1 MAEMSLKPKRVEFG
15 EIWNPLSRTVESL
28 ITLRA
33 VDRKVWNACFS
44 DVYTLCVAQ
53 PEPMADRLYTE
64 TKNFLESH
72 VRDMLANKVMAKH
85 DAANANNTNSR
96 PDLLQ
101 RYYTTWTEYSQ
112 GIQYLHKLYNYLNQ
126 QHIKK
131 QKITDTDTMYSNQTS
146 AAGQMEIG
154 ELGLNIWRVI
164 MVEYL
169 AEDLVRH
176 ILEGIAA
183 DRASNGTLDSHRVQ
197 VINGVIHSFVEVEN
211 YEKVINDV
219 VNNVDNEKTQKPDS
233 LNLKL
238 YQEHFEGPML
248 EASGAYYMIEANK
261 LLQRCTV
268 SQYLQ
273 EVIKILECE
282 TKRAEKF
289 LHKTS
294 LPKLRKQCEEKF
306 INDRLGYIYSECR
319 DMVSEERRQDLRNM
333 YIVLKPI
340 QDNLKAEL
348 IQTFLEHI
356 KNEGL
361 ETVYALKGENI
372 HIAFV
377 ENMLKVHH
385 KYQELIADVF
395 ENDSLF
401 LSALDKACASV
412 INRRPSERQPCR
424 SAEYVAKYC
433 DTLLKKSKTCEAE
446 IDQKL
451 TNNITI
457 FKYIEDKDVY
467 QKFYSR
473 LLAKRLIHEQSQSM
487 DAEEGMINRLKQ
499 ACGYEFTNKL
509 HRMFTDI
516 SVSTDLNNKFN
527 NHLKDNDIDLGINLS
542 IKVLQAGAWPLGS
555 TQVIPFAVPQEFEKS
570 IKMFEDYYHNLFSG
584 RKLTW
589 LHHMCHGELK
599 LSHLKKSYI
608 VTMQTYQMAII
619 LLFETCDT
627 LSCREIQNTL
637 QLNDE
642 TFQKHMQPMIESK
655 LLNANSEN
663 LSGDTRIE
671 LNFDY
676 TNKRTKFKI
685 SSALQKETPQEVEHT
700 INSVDEDRKLFLQAA
715 IVRIMK
721 ARKVLKHNA
730 LIQEVLSLSK
740 VSFTPNIAMIKK
752 CVESLIDKQY
762 IERTANSGDEYSYM
776 A

>member
-1 MAEMSLKPKRVEFG
+1 MSLKPKIVEFVDVWPRLRC
-15 EIWNPLSRTVESL
+15 IAESV
-28 ITLRA
+28 ITLSKVERA
-33 VDRKVWNACFS
+33 VWNTSFS

-64 TKNFLESH
+64 TKHFLEKH
-72 VRDMLANKVMAKH
+72 VQEMLAQKVLSET
-85 DAANANNTNSR
+85 DAANANKSLSK

-101 RYYTTWTEYSQ
+101 RYYTTWMEYSQ
-112 GIQYLHKLYNYLNQ
+112 GIKYLHQLYIYLNQ

-131 QKITDTDTMYSNQTS
+131 QKITDTESFYGNVSGD
-146 AAGQMEIG
+146 AAEQMEIG
-154 ELGLNIWRVI
+154 ELGLDIWRLY

-169 AEDLVRH
+169 ATELVRH
-176 ILEGIAA
+176 VLEGIAA
-183 DRASNGTLDSHRVQ
+183 DRASNGTLDHHRVQ
-197 VINGVIHSFVEVEN
+197 IINGVIHSFVEVQD
-211 YEKVINDV
+211 YK
-219 VNNVDNEKTQKPDS
+219 KS
-233 LNLKL
+233 GSLKL
-238 YQEHFEGPML
+238 YQDLFEAPML
-248 EASGAYYMIEANK
+248 EASGAYYTDEANK

-268 SQYLQ
+268 SQYMQ
-273 EVIKILECE
+273 EVIRILEYE
-282 TKRAEKF
+282 SRRAQKF
-289 LHKTS
+289 LHVSS
-294 LPKLRKQCEEKF
+294 LAKLRKQCEEKF
-306 INDRLGYIYSECR
+306 INDRLGFIYSECR
-319 DMVSEERRQDLRNM
+319 EMVSEERRQDLRNM

-340 QDNLKAEL
+340 PDHLKSEL

-361 ETVYALKGENI
+361 ETVSALKGENI
-372 HIAFV
+372 HISFV
-377 ENMLKVHH
+377 ENMLKVHQ
-385 KYQELIADVF
+385 KYQELIGDVF

-412 INRRPSERQPCR
+412 INRRPSERVPCR
-424 SAEYVAKYC
+424 SAEYVARYC

-527 NHLKDNDIDLGINLS
+527 THLKDTNVELGINLS

-570 IKMFEDYYHNLFSG
+570 IKMFEDYYHKLFSG

-619 LLFETCDT
+619 LLFETCDS

-655 LLNANSEN
+655 LLNASSEN
-663 LSGDTRIE
+663 LAGETRID
-671 LNFDY
+671 LNMDY